1 MEESKAS
8 NFLEKNGLVEA
19 YEYLLTSLI
28 EHGLPT
34 GDLYEFAALMVL
46 KFEKK
51 WKQKQRIQGNK
62 AKRTDTSAE
71 PKKEESKAE
80 DNPPKPEQTKP
91 EQTKKANPTPQP
103 KPSKASPQ
111 KPTKETSRKK

>member
-71 PKKEESKAE
+71 PKKEESKTE
-80 DNPPKPEQTKP
+80 DNPPKP